1 MSRRQFILGL
11 TVYAI
16 SLLLGGIIGMF
27 SGHPLDPEGARER
40 VEQLNRFEREFPRMS
55 SQQRQEL
62 WRASAA
68 EYPKDRPYSLTGA
81 FAAALEWHPYFP
93 AAACA
98 LILLV
103 VRPKRRELV
112 FAFIAIS
119 ALLMILVGWR
129 TVLAVVVPTSAY
141 FCLPI
146 FIGRVKSKK

>member
-1 MSRRQFILGL
+1 
-11 TVYAI
+11 
-16 SLLLGGIIGMF
+16 MF

-129 TVLAVVVPTSAY
+129 TVLAVVVPTLAY